1 MSIPYKGQTPPGQS
15 GRKFQD
21 DATLNHKRQ
30 ILLRIRC
37 TVSHSLLFSP
47 PVSALCRPQ
56 QPRFPSTGAP
66 SGIRLPGTL
75 APCSILYGVVSA
87 VNLAPFGWGLVT
99 MHCASMASEPT
110 IGGPLS

>member
-1 MSIPYKGQTPPGQS
+1 MLEGVDTVQGTTPPGRS

-47 PVSALCRPQ
+47 PVSVLCRPQ

-66 SGIRLPGTL
+66 SGTRLPGTL
-75 APCSILYGVVSA
+75 APCIVYGVVFA
-87 VNLAPFGWGLVT
+87 VNLAPFAWGLG
-99 MHCASMASEPT
+99 HHASC
-110 IGGPLS
+110 